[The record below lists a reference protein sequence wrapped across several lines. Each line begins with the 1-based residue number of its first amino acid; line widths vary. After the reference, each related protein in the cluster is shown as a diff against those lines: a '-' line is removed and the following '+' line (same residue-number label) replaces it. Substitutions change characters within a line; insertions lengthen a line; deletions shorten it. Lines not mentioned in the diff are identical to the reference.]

1 MEKTKVIFCC
11 FIIANY
17 RLLFCKASSQ
27 KYLVGLVLVTMKMV
41 KDAKGFCQIPTGIK
55 RNIKR
60 QVFFFFS
67 CASRGTTWNKPKSF
81 RSITNH

>member
-1 MEKTKVIFCC
+1 MHYGKNKSNFLLC

-60 QVFFFFS
+60 QVFFFFRVPAVVQPGINPNPS
-67 CASRGTTWNKPKSF
+67 GP
-81 RSITNH
+81 